1 MEFLYDHGCF
11 VCGKDNPLGLKLKF
25 KQEDEKTISA
35 EFVPSENHEGF
46 PGYMHGGLISTLMDE
61 VMARAVNLLGYN
73 GMTARLELR
82 FRLKVPVNKKIR
94 VEAKIIRSKKTI
106 VDLEAK
112 TYLEDGQ
119 IAADA
124 TARFMIIGK
133 MNDPNIAHG

>member
-1 MEFLYDHGCF
+1 MEFIYDHGCF
-11 VCGKDNPLGLKLKF
+11 VCGKDNPVGLKLKF
-25 KQEDEKTISA
+25 KQEDEKTVSA
-35 EFVPSENHEGF
+35 EFTPSQHHEGF

-82 FRLKVPVNKKIR
+82 YRLKVPVNKKLR
-94 VEAKIIRSKKTI
+94 VEAKIIQNKKTI

-112 TYLEDGQ
+112 TYLENGE

-124 TARFMIIGK
+124 KARFMIIGK
-133 MNDPNIAHG
+133 MKDPNKAHG